1 MIKLYKSLIKTNK
14 IYLFDYTK
22 NSFFSGIY
30 RFFAL
35 IISPFLIR
43 VNPNFI
49 TTLSLLSGLMALI
62 LAVSSYTKLNI
73 IVILIFLSF
82 IFDYTDGLVARYQ
95 KKTSFHGR
103 FIDGLYDILVIG
115 FLHIIF
121 INYLFSIEN
130 KLFDKNFYYIT
141 LLLLPI
147 QHLIL
152 DRFSALARWCN
163 DINKRKKIKPY
174 YRNTY
179 LIFVTCLLLDLQHFC
194 IFLILFSNFYEE
206 HFIIESYYI
215 LSFAASIITIFLY
228 LFLSKKFLS
237 KTSNQLENKD

>member
-95 KKTSFHGR
+95 KKTSF
-103 FIDGLYDILVIG
+103 
-115 FLHIIF
+115 
-121 INYLFSIEN
+121 N
-130 KLFDKNFYYIT
+130 
-141 LLLLPI
+141 
-147 QHLIL
+147 
-152 DRFSALARWCN
+152 
-163 DINKRKKIKPY
+163 
-174 YRNTY
+174 
-179 LIFVTCLLLDLQHFC
+179 
-194 IFLILFSNFYEE
+194 
-206 HFIIESYYI
+206 YI
-215 LSFAASIITIFLY
+215 LSANMRKRNYI
-228 LFLSKKFLS
+228 
-237 KTSNQLENKD
+237 EKDFVAWQW

>member
-14 IYLFDYTK
+14 IHLFDYTK
-22 NSFFSGIY
+22 NSFFEGIY
-30 RFFAL
+30 RFLAL
-35 IISPFLIR
+35 IISPFLIQL
-43 VNPNFI
+43 NPNFI
-49 TTLSLLSGLMALI
+49 STLSLLSGLLALI
-62 LAVSSYTKLNI
+62 LAESFFIELHI
-73 IVILIFLSF
+73 IVSLIFLSF
-82 IFDYTDGLVARYQ
+82 IFDFADGLVARYQ

-103 FIDGLYDILVIG
+103 FIDGLFDIIVIG

-121 INYLFSIEN
+121 INYLLSIDN
-130 KLFDKNFYYIT
+130 KLFDKNFYYII

-179 LIFVTCLLLDLQHFC
+179 LNFATCLLLDLQHFC

-206 HFIIESYYI
+206 HFVIEFYLI
-215 LSFAASIITIFLY
+215 LSFSASIITIFLY
-228 LFLSKKFLS
+228 IFLSKKFLS
-237 KTSNQLENKD
+237 KTSNQSDNKN

>member
-1 MIKLYKSLIKTNK
+1 MIKTNK
-14 IYLFDYTK
+14 IHLFDYTK
-22 NSFFSGIY
+22 NSFFEGIY
-30 RFFAL
+30 RFLAL
-35 IISPFLIR
+35 IISPFLIQL
-43 VNPNFI
+43 NPNFI
-49 TTLSLLSGLMALI
+49 STLSLLSGLMALI

-95 KKTSFHGR
+95 KTSFHGR

-163 DINKRKKIKPY
+163 DINKEKNKTLLQKY
-174 YRNTY
+174 
-179 LIFVTCLLLDLQHFC
+179 IFNFC
-194 IFLILFSNFYEE
+194 NL
-206 HFIIESYYI
+206 
-215 LSFAASIITIFLY
+215 SIIRFTTFFVFFSFVL
-228 LFLSKKFLS
+228 KFL
-237 KTSNQLENKD
+237 

>member
-1 MIKLYKSLIKTNK
+1 
-14 IYLFDYTK
+14 
-22 NSFFSGIY
+22 
-30 RFFAL
+30 
-35 IISPFLIR
+35 
-43 VNPNFI
+43 
-49 TTLSLLSGLMALI
+49 MALI

-130 KLFDKNFYYIT
+130 NFLIKILYIT